1 MTIRSDYV
9 TNSSSSS
16 FILARKS
23 QLTDEQKEKAVRFI
37 ENRLL
42 GKKIASTKEELIQY
56 NREQEGDKA
65 VDDDGNIDEDYVYDS
80 EKYKEAFEAIDN
92 GLAIYG
98 GWISFEDDN
107 SVADIYTDIWELME
121 DDDNFIGIDTDLS
134 Y

>member
-56 NREQEGDKA
+56 IREQEGDKA